1 MAYVVATA
9 GHVDHGKSTLVR
21 ALTGMEP
28 DRWAEERRRGLTI
41 DLGYAWTTLPGGA
54 HVAFVDVPGHQR
66 FVGNMLAGLG
76 PAPVVQFVV
85 AADEGWQAQS
95 DEHRDAVAALGIDRG
110 VVALTRGDRA
120 TPEQLA
126 AARAQVRE
134 GLAGTGLHDAPVV
147 AVSAVTG
154 AGMPDLVAA
163 LGDVLAQAPAPTAG
177 RLRLWVDRS
186 FSVAGA
192 GTVVT
197 GTLATGT
204 IAVGDE
210 LELLGPYGARPATVR
225 RIESEGGPRDR
236 AEPVRRVALNLRGPA
251 ADEVGRGDA
260 VVAPGT
266 WRTSALVDVRRTS
279 GPEGPLPEQLR
290 LHVGTAAVPV
300 RVRPLDDDH
309 RHLRLRLDHPLP
321 LAPGDRLV
329 LREPGSGRVAGAV
342 VLDTDPPEL
351 RRRGDA
357 ARRADALATRGP
369 DGDLAAEVARRG
381 AVPVAKLRL
390 LGLVAELSGELSDEP
405 PVGVL
410 AEHGWWVD
418 ATACA
423 GWADRL
429 GRAVAARHE
438 QDPLA
443 IGLSRGA
450 VRDAAGVPADELV
463 DLVVRTAGLVAE
475 GGFVRAAGRPAGLG
489 PAEAAVAEVEQ
500 RLAADPFAAPE
511 ADDLTRL
518 GLGPRE
524 LAAAERQGRLL
535 RVAPAIVL
543 LPTAPAR
550 AMRVLAGLDQPFTT
564 SAARQALGTTRRVL
578 IPLLEHLDERGWTRR
593 VDGGAAREVVR

>member
-1 MAYVVATA
+1 MAHVVATA

-21 ALTGMEP
+21 ALTGIEP

-76 PAPVVQFVV
+76 PAPVVLFVV
-85 AADEGWQAQS
+85 AADEGWRAQS

-110 VVALTRGDRA
+110 VVALTRADRA

-126 AARAQVRE
+126 AARAQVHE
-134 GLAGTGLHDAPVV
+134 GLAATGLHDAPVV

-154 AGMPDLVAA
+154 SGMPDLVTA
-163 LGDVLAQAPAPTAG
+163 LDRVLAQAPAPAAG

-204 IAVGDE
+204 IGVGDE
-210 LELLGPYGARPATVR
+210 VELLGPSGVRPATVR
-225 RIESEGGPRDR
+225 RIESEGGPRDH

-290 LHVGTAAVPV
+290 LHVGTAGVPV
-300 RVRPLDDDH
+300 RVRPLGDDH

-342 VLDTDPPEL
+342 VLDTDPPAL

-357 ARRADALATRGP
+357 ARRAVALATRGP
-369 DGDLAAEVARRG
+369 EGDLAAEVARRG
-381 AVPVAKLRL
+381 AVPVAELRL
-390 LGLVAELSGELSDEP
+390 LGLLGEESPEP
-405 PVGVL
+405 PGGVL

-418 ATACA
+418 ATTCA
-423 GWADRL
+423 GWAGRL
-429 GRAVAARHE
+429 ARAVAAVHE

-475 GGFVRAAGRPAGLG
+475 SGYVRAADRPAGLG
-489 PAEAAVAEVEQ
+489 PAEAAVAEVEA
-500 RLAADPFAAPE
+500 RLAADPYAAPE
-511 ADDLTRL
+511 ADDLARL

-535 RVAPAIVL
+535 RVAPGIVL
-543 LPTAPAR
+543 LPSTPAR

-578 IPLLEHLDERGWTRR
+578 IPLLEHLDGRGWTRR

>member
-21 ALTGMEP
+21 ALTGIEP

-41 DLGYAWTTLPGGA
+41 DLGYAWTTLPRGA

-76 PAPVVQFVV
+76 PAPVVLFVV
-85 AADEGWQAQS
+85 AADEGWRAQS

-110 VVALTRGDRA
+110 VVALTRADRA

-126 AARAQVRE
+126 ATRAQVAE
-134 GLAGTGLHDAPVV
+134 GLAGTGLADAPVV
-147 AVSAVTG
+147 AVSAVTR
-154 AGMPDLVAA
+154 AGLPSLVAA
-163 LGDVLAQAPAPTAG
+163 LEDVLTATPAPAAG

-197 GTLATGT
+197 GTLATGA

-210 LELLGPYGARPATVR
+210 VELLGRYGARAATVR
-225 RIESEGGPRDR
+225 RIESEGGHRDL
-236 AEPVRRVALNLRGPA
+236 AEPVRRVALNLRGPS

-266 WRTSALVDVRRTS
+266 WRTSALVDVRRTR

-300 RVRPLDDDH
+300 RVRPLGGA
-309 RHLRLRLDHPLP
+309 HLRLRLEHPLP
-321 LAPGDRLV
+321 LALGDRLV
-329 LREPGSGRVAGAV
+329 LRDPGSGLVVGAL
-342 VLDTDPPEL
+342 VLDADPPEL

-357 ARRADALATRGP
+357 ARRAEALASRGP

-381 AVPVAKLRL
+381 AVPVARLRL
-390 LGLVAELSGELSDEP
+390 LGLLAPDAAEP
-405 PVGVL
+405 PAGVL
-410 AEHGWWVD
+410 AEQGWWVD
-418 ATACA
+418 ATSCA

-429 GRAVAARHE
+429 ARAVADHHE
-438 QDPLA
+438 HDPLA
-443 IGLSRGA
+443 VGLSRGA
-450 VRDAAGVPADELV
+450 VRAAAGVPADELV

-475 GGFVRAAGRPAGLG
+475 GGYVRAADRSAGLG
-489 PAEAAVAEVEQ
+489 AAEAAVATLEE
-500 RLAADPFAAPE
+500 RLAEHPFAAPE

-535 RVAPAIVL
+535 RVAPGVVL
-543 LPTAPAR
+543 LPTGPVA
-550 AMRVLAGLDQPFTT
+550 AMRVLSGLDQPFTA

-578 IPLLEHLDERGWTRR
+578 IPLLEHLDGRGWTRR

>member
-1 MAYVVATA
+1 MASVVATA

-21 ALTGMEP
+21 ALTGIEP

-41 DLGYAWTTLPGGA
+41 DLGYAWTTLPRGA

-76 PAPVVQFVV
+76 PAPVVLLVV
-85 AADEGWQAQS
+85 AADEGWRAQT

-110 VVALTRGDRA
+110 VVALTRADRA
-120 TPEQLA
+120 SPEQLA
-126 AARAQVRE
+126 AARTQVRE

-154 AGMPDLVAA
+154 AGMAA
-163 LGDVLAQAPAPTAG
+163 LAAALEDVLAATPAPATG
-177 RLRLWVDRS
+177 RLRLWVDRA

-197 GTLATGT
+197 GTLATGA

-210 LELLGPYGARPATVR
+210 VELLGRYGARPATVR
-225 RIESEGGPRDR
+225 RIESEGAHRDL

-260 VVAPGT
+260 VVVPGT
-266 WRTSALVDVRRTS
+266 WRTSTLVDVRRTTGS
-279 GPEGPLPEQLR
+279 DDAHLAHLSEQLR

-300 RVRPLDDDH
+300 RVRPLDD

-321 LAPGDRLV
+321 LALGDRLV
-329 LREPGSGRVAGAV
+329 LRDPGSGRVVGAV
-342 VLDTDPPEL
+342 VLDTDPPPLE
-351 RRRGDA
+351 RRGDA
-357 ARRADALATRGP
+357 ARRAAALAASTP

-381 AVPVAKLRL
+381 AVRVARL
-390 LGLVAELSGELSDEP
+390 DRLGLLRDGTAAP
-405 PVGVL
+405 PPGVL
-410 AEHGWWVD
+410 AAQGWWVD
-418 ATACA
+418 PATCA
-423 GWADRL
+423 TWVQRAR
-429 GRAVAARHE
+429 RAVAELHE
-438 QDPLA
+438 RDPLA
-443 IGLSRGA
+443 VGLSHGA
-450 VRDAAGVPADELV
+450 VRDAAGLPAGELV
-463 DLVVRTAGLVAE
+463 DLVVAEAGLVAD
-475 GGFVRAAGRPAGLG
+475 GGYVRAADRPAGLG
-489 PAEAAVAEVEQ
+489 PAEAAVTEVER
-500 RLAADPFAAPE
+500 RLAAQPFAAPE
-511 ADDLTRL
+511 ADDLAAL

-535 RVAPAIVL
+535 RVAPGVVL
-543 LPTAPAR
+543 LPTAPVA

-578 IPLLEHLDERGWTRR
+578 VPLLEHLDARGWTRR

>member
-21 ALTGMEP
+21 ALTGIEP

-41 DLGYAWTTLPGGA
+41 DLGYAWTTLPRGA

-76 PAPVVQFVV
+76 PAPVVLFVV
-85 AADEGWQAQS
+85 AADEGWRAQS

-110 VVALTRGDRA
+110 VVALTRADRA

-126 AARAQVRE
+126 ATRTQVAE
-134 GLAGTGLHDAPVV
+134 GLAGTGLADAPVV
-147 AVSAVTG
+147 AVSAVTR
-154 AGMPDLVAA
+154 AGLPSLVAA
-163 LGDVLAQAPAPTAG
+163 LEDVLTATPAPAAG

-197 GTLATGT
+197 GTLATGAV
-204 IAVGDE
+204 AVGDE
-210 LELLGPYGARPATVR
+210 VELLGRYGARAATVR
-225 RIESEGGPRDR
+225 RIESEGGHRDL
-236 AEPVRRVALNLRGPA
+236 AEPVRRVALNLRGPS

-260 VVAPGT
+260 VVAPST
-266 WRTSALVDVRRTS
+266 WQTSALVDVRRTR

-300 RVRPLDDDH
+300 RVRPLGDA
-309 RHLRLRLDHPLP
+309 HLRLRLEHPLP
-321 LAPGDRLV
+321 LALGDRLV
-329 LREPGSGRVAGAV
+329 LRDPGSGLVVGAL
-342 VLDTDPPEL
+342 VLDADPPEL

-357 ARRADALATRGP
+357 ARRAEALASRGP

-381 AVPVAKLRL
+381 AVPLARLRL
-390 LGLVAELSGELSDEP
+390 LGLLAPDASEP
-405 PVGVL
+405 PAGVL
-410 AEHGWWVD
+410 AEQGWWVD
-418 ATACA
+418 AMSCA

-429 GRAVAARHE
+429 ARAVADHHE

-443 IGLSRGA
+443 VGLSRGA

-475 GGFVRAAGRPAGLG
+475 GGYVRAADRPAGLG
-489 PAEAAVAEVEQ
+489 PAEAAVATLEE
-500 RLAADPFAAPE
+500 RLAEHPFAAPE

-535 RVAPAIVL
+535 RVAPGVVL
-543 LPTAPAR
+543 LPTAPVA
-550 AMRVLAGLDQPFTT
+550 AMRVLSGLDQPFTA

-578 IPLLEHLDERGWTRR
+578 IPLLEHLDGRGWTRR

>member
-21 ALTGMEP
+21 ALTGIEP

-41 DLGYAWTTLPGGA
+41 DLGYAWTTLPRGA

-76 PAPVVQFVV
+76 PAPVVLFVV
-85 AADEGWQAQS
+85 AADEGWRAQS

-110 VVALTRGDRA
+110 VVALTRADRA

-126 AARAQVRE
+126 ATRTQVAE
-134 GLAGTGLHDAPVV
+134 GLAGTGLADAPVV
-147 AVSAVTG
+147 AVSAVTR
-154 AGMPDLVAA
+154 AGLPSLVAA
-163 LGDVLAQAPAPTAG
+163 LEDVLTATPAPAAG

-197 GTLATGT
+197 GTLATGA

-210 LELLGPYGARPATVR
+210 VELLGRYGARAATVR
-225 RIESEGGPRDR
+225 RIESEGGHRDL
-236 AEPVRRVALNLRGPA
+236 AEPVRRVALNLRGPS

-266 WRTSALVDVRRTS
+266 WQTSALVDVRRTR

-300 RVRPLDDDH
+300 RGRPLGDA
-309 RHLRLRLDHPLP
+309 HLRLRLEHPLP
-321 LAPGDRLV
+321 LAIGDRLV
-329 LREPGSGRVAGAV
+329 LRDPGSGLVVGAL
-342 VLDTDPPEL
+342 VLDADPPEL

-357 ARRADALATRGP
+357 ARRAEVLASRGP

-381 AVPVAKLRL
+381 AVPVARLRL
-390 LGLVAELSGELSDEP
+390 LGLLATDAAEP
-405 PVGVL
+405 PAGVL
-410 AEHGWWVD
+410 AEQGWWVD
-418 ATACA
+418 ATSCA

-429 GRAVAARHE
+429 ARAVADNHE
-438 QDPLA
+438 HDPLA
-443 IGLSRGA
+443 VGLSRGA
-450 VRDAAGVPADELV
+450 VRAAAGVPADELV

-475 GGFVRAAGRPAGLG
+475 GGYVRAADRPAGLG
-489 PAEAAVAEVEQ
+489 PAEAAVATLEE
-500 RLAADPFAAPE
+500 RLAEHPFAAPE

-535 RVAPAIVL
+535 RVAPGVVL
-543 LPTAPAR
+543 LPTGPVA
-550 AMRVLAGLDQPFTT
+550 AMRVLSGLDQPFTA

-578 IPLLEHLDERGWTRR
+578 IPLLEHLDGRGWTRR